1 MYNILH
7 TKDLDVTV
15 RLVPSPPG
23 PVASPR
29 LSLVRLVSR
38 THLNILKTENKTGMK
53 SRRTT
58 IECSKDIFQ
67 DSQNNVAVHATCLYV
82 NMAES
87 IKMSYRPDLLLVQ
100 AYFTRHF
107 ESLAGF
113 GDYKDHA
120 ALNVA
125 TTDVIKLQYV
135 NT

>member
-1 MYNILH
+1 M
-7 TKDLDVTV
+7 
-15 RLVPSPPG
+15 
-23 PVASPR
+23 
-29 LSLVRLVSR
+29 VRLVSR
-38 THLNILKTENKTGMK
+38 THLNILNTDNKTEIK

-58 IECSKDIFQ
+58 IECSKDISQ

-87 IKMSYRPDLLLVQ
+87 MKMSYRPVLLLVE

-107 ESLAGF
+107 ESLKLSKTRKYVQISFYHYAIEMNSTLSRRVGGF